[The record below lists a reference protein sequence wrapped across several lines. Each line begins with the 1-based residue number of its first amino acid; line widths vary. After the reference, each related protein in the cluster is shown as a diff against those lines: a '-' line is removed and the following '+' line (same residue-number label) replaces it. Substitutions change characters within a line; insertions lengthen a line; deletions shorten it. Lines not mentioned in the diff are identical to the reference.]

1 MDDDFFAELRAD
13 WRRPSVD
20 LERLRRQNQRR
31 RRLAAFYDLLSLV
44 GALGVA
50 PLALWF
56 AWRAIVALDPISAVG
71 ALALLVAAPLMVL
84 EYVELRRARRI
95 RYDDTPRGVLLQA
108 RDQALHARRQMRGC
122 RWTAAILGLAAL
134 AVLLIALSGNASFA
148 AVLPIAGAWGFAA
161 VSLWAWQILKSA
173 RAEREAEICEVLL
186 NQAPPVLYEIY
197 DRYDRLSEKRDAL
210 QRYEAF
216 LLKLTGSAD

>member
-44 GALGVA
+44 GALGIA

-56 AWRAIVALDPISAVG
+56 AWRAIDALDPISAVG

-84 EYVELRRARRI
+84 EFVELRRARRI

-161 VSLWAWQILKSA
+161 VSLWAWQMLKSA
-173 RAEREAEICEVLL
+173 RAEREAEICEALL
-186 NQAPPVLYEIY
+186 REL
-197 DRYDRLSEKRDAL
+197 DD
-210 QRYEAF
+210 
-216 LLKLTGSAD
+216 